1 MKPRLGDL
9 FILAAIVALAFGALF
24 FGVGSKTAAG
34 DETALI
40 YQDGKLVQSI
50 RLDKVADSREIQLD
64 GPAAN
69 TLLVEKGR
77 IRYEHSDC
85 PDKTC
90 VHTGWLSRPGQLAAC
105 LPNRTYIKI
114 VGNQDADG
122 EDVVV
127 H

>member
-1 MKPRLGDL
+1 MKPKFGDL
-9 FILAAIVALAFGALF
+9 FILVAIVALAVGALF
-24 FGVGSKTAAG
+24 FGVGSKTAGGAL
-34 DETALI
+34 TAQI

-50 RLDKVADSREIQLD
+50 RLDQVTEDKEITLD
-64 GPAAN
+64 GPTPN
-69 TLLVEKGR
+69 TLLVQRGR

-90 VHTGWLSRPGQLAAC
+90 VHTGWLTRPGQLAAC

-114 VGNQDADG
+114 VGAQGDDG
-122 EDVVV
+122 EDVIV

>member
-1 MKPRLGDL
+1 MKPKLGDL
-9 FILAAIVALAFGALF
+9 LILAAIVALACGALF
-24 FGVGSKTAAG
+24 FGVGSKTAAA
-34 DETALI
+34 DITALV
-40 YQDGKLVQSI
+40 YSDGTLVRSI
-50 RLDKVADSREIQLD
+50 RLDAVADSIQIQLD

-69 TLLVEKGR
+69 TLRVEKGR

-90 VHTGWLSRPGQLAAC
+90 VHTGWLTRPGQLAAC

-114 VGNQDADG
+114 VGNQYADG